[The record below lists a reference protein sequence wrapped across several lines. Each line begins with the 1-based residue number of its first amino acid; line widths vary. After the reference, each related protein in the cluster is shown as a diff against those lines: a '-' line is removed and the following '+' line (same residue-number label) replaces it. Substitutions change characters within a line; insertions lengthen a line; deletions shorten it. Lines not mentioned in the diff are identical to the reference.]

1 MRNVYVITVVIHALE
16 TISKKFSKHIFQP
29 VAKFEVIEKAVFWII
44 RYTYII
50 STKITMIPLKILS
63 NSYVIR

>member
-1 MRNVYVITVVIHALE
+1 MRNVYVITVVIDALE

-29 VAKFEVIEKAVFWII
+29 VAKFEVNENAVFWII

-63 NSYVIR
+63 NIYVIR